1 MAAQATLSTAAK
13 RQAQQGQGSQQQS
26 GVQRGGKAG
35 EEDAAKPLKWTC
47 AYSFKYR

>member
-13 RQAQQGQGSQQQS
+13 RQAQQQGAAQS
-26 GVQRGGKAG
+26 NGQRGGKG

-47 AYSFKYR
+47 AYSFKYRYVW

>member
-13 RQAQQGQGSQQQS
+13 RQAQQGSSQQS
-26 GVQRGGKAG
+26 GAQRGGKAG
-35 EEDAAKPLKWTC
+35 EEDSAKPLKWIC